1 MPSDRKGSSGSSA
14 ACQAARSWAGHCS
27 NLNRAQGSTVLD
39 QCGGFMRHLS
49 CPSAM
54 GAGQTRPRAP
64 ASRCDHV
71 VIPAESRG
79 ILHVDIGFHRR
90 LQRLVAENPPCGLGI
105 LGMRVEIEL
114 RGEVAEEMCAAAPA
128 AGLEGTRQGGPV
140 DWLEVLPRGR
150 SPLSRRPDLRSFRV
164 SRHCRRSLQSAATT
178 MENR

>member
-1 MPSDRKGSSGSSA
+1 
-14 ACQAARSWAGHCS
+14 
-27 NLNRAQGSTVLD
+27 
-39 QCGGFMRHLS
+39 
-49 CPSAM
+49 M

-71 VIPAESRG
+71 VIPAEIRG

-90 LQRLVAENPPCGLGI
+90 LQRFVAENPPCGLGI

-140 DWLEVLPRGR
+140 DWLEVLTAGALAAIAPTNSQPR
-150 SPLSRRPDLRSFRV
+150 
-164 SRHCRRSLQSAATT
+164 RHSKTPPNTT
-178 MENR
+178 AGQG